1 MNEHQ
6 TNGNG
11 SYANGHSNGYEK
23 PFVLARPET
32 PEEQRR
38 KELLKLVPKFR
49 RATSSLKMLAQA
61 KWLYNQLTD
70 DSFLTDFGGDSFGTI
85 YTSIKD
91 IAGRYRHDR
100 DSISKWLALLE
111 RKEVVWLEWAHPFCL
126 IHITAIVPRPQER
139 ATMLQRM
146 RARAGSARFSRAE
159 GVGTPFFKP
168 SSGEPALNAE
178 ENRTISG
185 NVPAR
190 RAEGIGT
197 TCGHLPH
204 GVRKVSVEND
214 RQLPQ
219 TPPVTPADR
228 AGTSP
233 HTSRVSSADGADSVR
248 ISHRQSST
256 GTASND
262 ASKES
267 PKKESQERVKGEPTP
282 RNEVEE
288 AAIKDGDTGF
298 GDWCDSWKLRTEA
311 NPNGE
316 YRGKL
321 VKELS
326 RCKVKLQI
334 APAPF
339 WQRRAEFLQTQ
350 LDGGKPPVRQV
361 TVRPIKT
368 TTGTTSKIPDEKFD
382 KLAKET
388 LAQMR
393 KAVAA

>member
-1 MNEHQ
+1 
-6 TNGNG
+6 
-11 SYANGHSNGYEK
+11 
-23 PFVLARPET
+23 
-32 PEEQRR
+32 
-38 KELLKLVPKFR
+38 
-49 RATSSLKMLAQA
+49 MLAQA

-204 GVRKVSVEND
+204 DVRKVSVKND

-219 TPPVTPADR
+219 TPPVTPADC

-233 HTSRVSSADGADSVR
+233 HTMRASSAHGADGVG
-248 ISHRQSST
+248 IEPRQSST
-256 GTASND
+256 GTASNV

-267 PKKESQERVKGEPTP
+267 LKKEVEELKKGEPTP
-282 RNEVEE
+282 PRIPKFEKLDSGMWAKDRLKAGPQQIEVLKDKIHALENSRTPLKGASE
-288 AAIKDGDTGF
+288 IIAVYRSRIKEIK
-298 GDWCDSWKLRTEA
+298 SWM
-311 NPNGE
+311 
-316 YRGKL
+316 
-321 VKELS
+321 
-326 RCKVKLQI
+326 
-334 APAPF
+334 
-339 WQRRAEFLQTQ
+339 
-350 LDGGKPPVRQV
+350 
-361 TVRPIKT
+361 
-368 TTGTTSKIPDEKFD
+368 
-382 KLAKET
+382 
-388 LAQMR
+388 AQE
-393 KAVAA
+393 VAA